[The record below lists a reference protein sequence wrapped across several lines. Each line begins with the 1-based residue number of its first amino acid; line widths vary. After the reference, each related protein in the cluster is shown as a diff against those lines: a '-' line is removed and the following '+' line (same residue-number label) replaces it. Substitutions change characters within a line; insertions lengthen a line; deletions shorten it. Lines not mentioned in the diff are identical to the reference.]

1 MIVTFKDSLREE
13 VGGGGI
19 SLSSLVSK
27 CCVPSCLRS
36 TVVAEHNPQSSVRR
50 KAFNYGGGEA
60 GELTAG
66 HTPPASSSLEHLEMV
81 SLNFSSTVDSYLLRD
96 GRSNLGV
103 WTLGQSES
111 VPL

>member
-1 MIVTFKDSLREE
+1 MIVTLKDSLWGE
-13 VGGGGI
+13 GGI
-19 SLSSLVSK
+19 SLSSLFQMLRPFVSA
-27 CCVPSCLRS
+27 VHGGSRAQRS
-36 TVVAEHNPQSSVRR
+36 RVRR

-81 SLNFSSTVDSYLLRD
+81 SLNFSSTVDSYLLLD
-96 GRSNLGV
+96 GRSNLEV
-103 WTLGQSES
+103 WTVGQSES